1 MSAYGR
7 SIATETL
14 SYSHDGIVSALLRQ
28 AVVSAEET
36 ARQVPKPT
44 LHPNPNPN
52 PNPYPNPN
60 PDPNPNPNPY
70 PNPNQAR

>member
-36 ARQVPKPT
+36 ARQVPQA
-44 LHPNPNPN
+44 NPSP
-52 PNPYPNPN
+52 
-60 PDPNPNPNPY
+60 
-70 PNPNQAR
+70 